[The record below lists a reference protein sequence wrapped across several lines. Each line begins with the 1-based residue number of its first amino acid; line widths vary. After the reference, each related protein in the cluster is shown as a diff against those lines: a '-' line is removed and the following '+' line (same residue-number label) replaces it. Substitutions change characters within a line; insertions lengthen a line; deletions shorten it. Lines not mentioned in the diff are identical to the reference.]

1 MPYGHL
7 RRRARYHDRSSAR
20 AGDFAGEGTPPQ
32 TEGGGQTNKFRP
44 EIPVPEQFGK
54 LLDATDGFFV
64 EVGSVRKAFEAML
77 EELGLPR
84 ERETG
89 LKLIRRSNGARSQ
102 KENRGGAMAPG

>member
-1 MPYGHL
+1 M
-7 RRRARYHDRSSAR
+7 
-20 AGDFAGEGTPPQ
+20 
-32 TEGGGQTNKFRP
+32 
-44 EIPVPEQFGK
+44 PEQFGK